1 VTSLTKLTVDQ
12 EALLPVIRDEWL
24 GHGLCTDRADRE
36 EAQQGVA
43 DAYRSAG
50 LEPPAVTVWLDS
62 PFGGAIGAALLG
74 QVWDQVRGQVSDQ
87 VSDQVWGQVRDQV
100 GDQASKAVYG
110 QHDAGW
116 LGWVDAFDRLGLHD
130 ATAPAQGLRRAAKAV
145 GWWWPMSG
153 AVILT
158 ERPTSITRDD
168 LHRLHSET
176 GPAISYPDGW
186 GIWAIHGVRVPR
198 LVVEHPDQITTE
210 AVLAEPNQEVRRVMA
225 DRYGWDRLAE
235 EGRWHLIDSC
245 PDPGNPGQTLRLW
258 DLPAGLNAPTGN
270 PGDGT
275 VRLLTCVNGTVDRDG
290 TRRQFGL
297 TVPGDAPDA
306 LTAAAGT
313 YRMSRDDYALL
324 ARRI

>member
-1 VTSLTKLTVDQ
+1 VRDQ
-12 EALLPVIRDEWL
+12 MWDQV
-24 GHGLCTDRADRE
+24 G
-36 EAQQGVA
+36 AQVRGQV
-43 DAYRSAG
+43 
-50 LEPPAVTVWLDS
+50 LDQV
-62 PFGGAIGAALLG
+62 GA
-74 QVWDQVRGQVSDQ
+74 QVWDQVWDQMWGQVRDQ
-87 VSDQVWGQVRDQV
+87 MWDQVWGQVWGQVRGQVRDQV
-100 GDQASKAVYG
+100 RDQVYKAVYG

-130 ATAPAQGLRRAAKAV
+130 ATAPAQGLRRAAKAA
-145 GWWWPMSG
+145 GWWWPMRG

-186 GIWAIHGVRVPR
+186 GIWAVHGVRVPQ
-198 LVVEHPDQITTE
+198 LVVEHPEQITT
-210 AVLAEPNQEVRRVMA
+210 AMVLAEPNQEVRRVMA

-235 EGRWHLIDSC
+235 EGRWNLIDSC

-258 DLPAGLNAPTGN
+258 DLPSGLNAPTGN

>member
-1 VTSLTKLTVDQ
+1 V
-12 EALLPVIRDEWL
+12 R
-24 GHGLCTDRADRE
+24 
-36 EAQQGVA
+36 
-43 DAYRSAG
+43 
-50 LEPPAVTVWLDS
+50 
-62 PFGGAIGAALLG
+62 G
-74 QVWDQVRGQVSDQ
+74 QVWDQVG
-87 VSDQVWGQVRDQV
+87 DQV
-100 GDQASKAVYG
+100 GDQVLSQVLSQVGDQVGDQVWDQVADQVWDQVADQVLSQVRAQVRAQVGAQVYRAVYG

-130 ATAPAQGLRRAAKAV
+130 ATAPAQGLRRAAKAA
-145 GWWWPMSG
+145 GWWWPMRG

-158 ERPTSITRDD
+158 ERPISITRDD

-186 GIWAIHGVRVPR
+186 GIWAVHGVRVPQ

-235 EGRWHLIDSC
+235 EGRWTLIDSC

-258 DLPAGLNAPTGN
+258 DLPSGLNAPTGN
-270 PGDGT
+270 QRDGT